1 MLSSLRLQLLA
12 WLLVPLGFLVAFN
25 TWLSFRD
32 ASATATAVQ
41 DGMLLGALRSIAEQR
56 YSGAGERHVKVRRA
70 ALELSDSAS
79 RDRVYYRVVSPRG
92 ALLLG
97 YPELASPAQSLSSEE
112 FTHFDATMRGEPVRV
127 AAFAHPLIGAPE
139 PQVVLIEVAQ
149 TLRSHRELAS
159 QIWEQAIV
167 HQLIM
172 LALAIV
178 LMWLG
183 LRFGLRPLIRLR
195 DAVLERRPGALEP
208 LDPGPVPQ
216 ELAPLVTAV
225 NEYVRRPD
233 EHMAAHGRL
242 VAHASPPLRTPL
254 SLLQTHVSFAPRR
267 PGSRGGIAG
276 YRGASGTA
284 AGGFPGGGA
293 GACSGVSPACM
304 TTVPAARGWACR
316 SCGRSPPPA
325 GRAFNCPTRRAAQDW
340 WCRWC
345 SPSARPLRPWAAA
358 RRARQPRTRR

>member
-12 WLLVPLGFLVAFN
+12 WLLVALGFRLAVN
-25 TWLSFRD
+25 PWLSLSD
-32 ASATATAVQ
+32 ASAPAPAGQ
-41 DGMLLGALRSIAEQR
+41 ARRLLGAVRIIAEQT
-56 YSGAGERHVKVRRA
+56 YYGAGELHVEVPPA
-70 ALELSDSAS
+70 ALELFESAS

-172 LALAIV
+172 LGLAIA

-183 LRFGLRPLIRLR
+183 PRFGPRPLIRLR
-195 DAVLERRPGALEP
+195 DPGREPRPRAL
-208 LDPGPVPQ
+208 
-216 ELAPLVTAV
+216 
-225 NEYVRRPD
+225 
-233 EHMAAHGRL
+233 
-242 VAHASPPLRTPL
+242 
-254 SLLQTHVSFAPRR
+254 
-267 PGSRGGIAG
+267 
-276 YRGASGTA
+276 
-284 AGGFPGGGA
+284 
-293 GACSGVSPACM
+293 
-304 TTVPAARGWACR
+304 
-316 SCGRSPPPA
+316 
-325 GRAFNCPTRRAAQDW
+325 
-340 WCRWC
+340 
-345 SPSARPLRPWAAA
+345 
-358 RRARQPRTRR
+358 

>member
-1 MLSSLRLQLLA
+1 
-12 WLLVPLGFLVAFN
+12 
-25 TWLSFRD
+25 
-32 ASATATAVQ
+32 
-41 DGMLLGALRSIAEQR
+41 
-56 YSGAGERHVKVRRA
+56 
-70 ALELSDSAS
+70 
-79 RDRVYYRVVSPRG
+79 
-92 ALLLG
+92 
-97 YPELASPAQSLSSEE
+97 
-112 FTHFDATMRGEPVRV
+112 MRGEPVRV

-225 NEYVRRPD
+225 NEYGRRLG
-233 EHMAAHGRL
+233 EHMAAHGPF
-242 VAHASPPLRTPL
+242 VAHASPQLRTPL
-254 SLLQTHVSFAPRR
+254 TVPNTRVSFPLA
-267 PGSRGGIAG
+267 
-276 YRGASGTA
+276 TA
-284 AGGFPGGGA
+284 H
-293 GACSGVSPACM
+293 
-304 TTVPAARGWACR
+304 
-316 SCGRSPPPA
+316 
-325 GRAFNCPTRRAAQDW
+325 
-340 WCRWC
+340 
-345 SPSARPLRPWAAA
+345 
-358 RRARQPRTRR
+358 

>member
-12 WLLVPLGFLVAFN
+12 WLLVPLGFLLAVN
-25 TWLSFRD
+25 PWRSLRH

-41 DGMLLGALRSIAEQR
+41 DRMLLGAVRIIAEQT
-56 YSGAGERHVKVRRA
+56 YYGAGEVQGEAPPA
-70 ALELSDSAS
+70 ALELFESAS

-97 YPELASPAQSLSSEE
+97 YPELASRAQPLSSEE
-112 FTHFDATMRGEPVRV
+112 FTHFEATMRGEPVRV

-183 LRFGLRPLIRLR
+183 LPFGLRPLIRLR
-195 DAVLERRPGALEP
+195 DAVLEPRPRP
-208 LDPGPVPQ
+208 LDPPHP
-216 ELAPLVTAV
+216 APLPQARPPPVTA
-225 NEYVRRPD
+225 
-233 EHMAAHGRL
+233 
-242 VAHASPPLRTPL
+242 
-254 SLLQTHVSFAPRR
+254 APRPHAPPR
-267 PGSRGGIAG
+267 HA
-276 YRGASGTA
+276 
-284 AGGFPGGGA
+284 
-293 GACSGVSPACM
+293 
-304 TTVPAARGWACR
+304 
-316 SCGRSPPPA
+316 PPA
-325 GRAFNCPTRRAAQDW
+325 P
-340 WCRWC
+340 
-345 SPSARPLRPWAAA
+345 RP
-358 RRARQPRTRR
+358 

>member
-41 DGMLLGALRSIAEQR
+41 DGMLLGALRSIAEQTYYR
-56 YSGAGERHVKVRRA
+56 AGELHVKVPPA
-70 ALELSDSAS
+70 ALGVFEPAS
-79 RDRVYYRVVSPRG
+79 RDRVSYRVVSRRG

-97 YPELASPAQSLSSEE
+97 SPELASPSQSLSSEE

-183 LRFGLRPLIRLR
+183 LRFRLRPLRLLR
-195 DAVLERRPGALEP
+195 DAVLQRPPRALEP

-225 NEYVRRPD
+225 NEYLRRLD
-233 EHMAAHGRL
+233 EHMAAHGRF
-242 VAHASPPLRTPL
+242 VAHSSPQLRTPL
-254 SLLQTHVSFAPRR
+254 TLLHTHASF
-267 PGSRGGIAG
+267 
-276 YRGASGTA
+276 
-284 AGGFPGGGA
+284 
-293 GACSGVSPACM
+293 
-304 TTVPAARGWACR
+304 
-316 SCGRSPPPA
+316 
-325 GRAFNCPTRRAAQDW
+325 
-340 WCRWC
+340 
-345 SPSARPLRPWAAA
+345 PLRSVDAPV
-358 RRARQPRTRR
+358 RP

>member
-1 MLSSLRLQLLA
+1 MPTRTRSRSTCRACARSWSRATRRSSRCAGSATSSSSAMRSSLRLQLAA
-12 WLLVPLGFLVAFN
+12 WLAVPLGFLVAVN

-41 DGMLLGALRSIAEQR
+41 DRMLLGAVRIIAEQTYYR
-56 YSGAGERHVKVRRA
+56 AGELHVEVPPA
-70 ALELSDSAS
+70 ALELFESAS

-139 PQVVLIEVAQ
+139 PQVMLIEVAQ
-149 TLRSHRELAS
+149 TLGSHRELAS

-208 LDPGPVPQ
+208 LDPGPVPD
-216 ELAPLVTAV
+216 ELAPLVPAL
-225 NEYVRRPD
+225 NEYVRRLD
-233 EHMAAHGRL
+233 EHMAAHGRFI
-242 VAHASPPLRTPL
+242 AYASHQLRNAL
-254 SLLQTHVSFAPRR
+254 SVLSTQVSFALRSEDAATR
-267 PGSRGGIAG
+267 QDALQAIRDGVRDGIRLVNQLLTLFMAE
-276 YRGASGTA
+276 AVAHSEH
-284 AGGFPGGGA
+284 
-293 GACSGVSPACM
+293 
-304 TTVPAARGWACR
+304 
-316 SCGRSPPPA
+316 
-325 GRAFNCPTRRAAQDW
+325 RAEVDHAEVVKRV
-340 WCRWC
+340 
-345 SPSARPLRPWAAA
+345 LE
-358 RRARQPRTRR
+358 

>member
-12 WLLVPLGFLVAFN
+12 WLLLPLGFLLAVN

-41 DGMLLGALRSIAEQR
+41 DRMLLGSARIIAEQTYYR
-56 YSGAGERHVKVRRA
+56 AGELHVEVPPA
-70 ALELSDSAS
+70 ALELFESAS
-79 RDRVYYRVVSPRG
+79 RHRVYYRVVSPRG

-97 YPELASPAQSLSSEE
+97 YAELPSPQQSLSSEE

-139 PQVVLIEVAQ
+139 PQVMLIEVAQ

-172 LALAIV
+172 LALTIILV
-178 LMWLG
+178 WLG
-183 LRFGLRPLIRLR
+183 LRFGLRPLMRLR

-216 ELAPLVTAV
+216 ELAPLVTAL
-225 NEYVRRPD
+225 NEYVRRLD
-233 EHMAAHGRL
+233 EHMAAHGRF
-242 VAHASPPLRTPL
+242 VAYASHQLRTAL
-254 SLLQTHVSFAPRR
+254 SVLNTQVSFALSNHDAAMRQDALQAIR
-267 PGSRGGIAG
+267 DGVRDGIRLVNQLLTLFMAE
-276 YRGASGTA
+276 
-284 AGGFPGGGA
+284 
-293 GACSGVSPACM
+293 
-304 TTVPAARGWACR
+304 
-316 SCGRSPPPA
+316 
-325 GRAFNCPTRRAAQDW
+325 
-340 WCRWC
+340 
-345 SPSARPLRPWAAA
+345 AAA
-358 RRARQPRTRR
+358 HAEDRKTEVDLAEGVKRVLEEHAASAQAKDID